1 MPCLP
6 WKFRQWSLSFYL
18 NALIGWPVILFLE
31 FREKLELVE
40 RTSPLMAKLEFD
52 EQVEQA
58 EKVLTELKQQF
69 DKTLDEKLKDA
80 NQTKADNFEQLR
92 PVLGHPSRKNELQEL
107 DQREK
112 QRQETIKE
120 TINQLR
126 SNTMVGPVL
135 GNGRYI
141 LLFSHLYRK
150 IYKLMLR
157 QLFVR

>member
-1 MPCLP
+1 M
-6 WKFRQWSLSFYL
+6 KIRSMVSFSLYL
-18 NALIGWPVILFLE
+18 ETLICWLGVLFLE

-58 EKVLTELKQQF
+58 EKVLIELKQQF

-92 PVLGHPSRKNELQEL
+92 PVLGHPSRKTELQEL

-112 QRQETIKE
+112 QRQDAIKE

-135 GNGRYI
+135 GNDRCI
-141 LLFSHLYRK
+141 LLLFHLDRK
-150 IYKLMLR
+150 IYKSMLR
-157 QLFVR
+157 QLFVP